1 MKSNMKKRIN
11 DHIQNQKK
19 NPTKLQKLLDAFKEQ
34 AAQVE
39 VSQDSHSNVEKTEV
53 VINSATSKK
62 DKKNKVD
69 LKPINNTLPLSQIE
83 QGGNK
88 PEA

>member
-53 VINSATSKK
+53 TINSATSKK
-62 DKKNKVD
+62 DKKVRVD
-69 LKPINNTLPLSQIE
+69 LKPINNTSPLSQVE
-83 QGGNK
+83 QGADK
-88 PEA
+88 HET